1 MKQIALSLLCL
12 NICVEYAATSSDLVF
27 FETTFKQWFASRS
40 SDNYEQLM
48 HAYEVLRLDT
58 LRPRWAQMAQDQARY
73 YGIDIEQMYQA
84 FIALPTCPAP
94 APIPTPTPAPLP
106 PVEPPQPVAPI
117 VPPVVPN
124 PPPDPVIPVVPTPI
138 IPTPEPQPQPVPPV
152 IPPAPPI
159 EPPIT
164 PTPTPTPTPLP
175 PIEPPQPGPIP
186 PTPVPVPGPIIP
198 PVIPPSPPTPEPT
211 PEPQPQPVPP
221 VIPPVPPVEPP
232 INPIPEPLPMPG
244 PVTPTPQT
252 PGTETTN
259 SSDSDEDEFCLAT
272 FIASLIP
279 EIKAY
284 VQKKDPR
291 KIPESFVKLSRTTR
305 MVRYNFAH
313 AKSLTTSGQPYPFIC
328 RNTSYIFCQNRMDR
342 VRFSLLR
349 LQIAQKYLKQR
360 SRQQR

>member
-12 NICVEYAATSSDLVF
+12 NICVGYAATSSDLVF
-27 FETTFKQWFASRS
+27 FETAFKQWFASRS
-40 SDNYEQLM
+40 SDNHEQLM

-84 FIALPTCPAP
+84 FTALPTCPAP
-94 APIPTPTPAPLP
+94 APLPVPVIPIPTPTPLP
-106 PVEPPQPVAPI
+106 PVEPPVPVAPINPPEPVAPI

-124 PPPDPVIPVVPTPI
+124 PPPDPVIPVIQTPI
-138 IPTPEPQPQPVPPV
+138 TPPTPEPQPQP
-152 IPPAPPI
+152 AP
-159 EPPIT
+159 
-164 PTPTPTPTPLP
+164 
-175 PIEPPQPGPIP
+175 
-186 PTPVPVPGPIIP
+186 PIIP
-198 PVIPPSPPTPEPT
+198 PA
-211 PEPQPQPVPP
+211 
-221 VIPPVPPVEPP
+221 PPVEPP
-232 INPIPEPLPMPG
+232 IDPIPEPLPIPG
-244 PVTPTPQT
+244 PVTPTPQP

-279 EIKAY
+279 EIKSY

-291 KIPESFVKLSRTTR
+291 KIPESFVFCEKNNIT
-305 MVRYNFAH
+305 
-313 AKSLTTSGQPYPFIC
+313 C
-328 RNTSYIFCQNRMDR
+328 RNTSCIFCQNRMDM